1 MNWPVVVLLM
11 ASAPMAWL
19 SGMFWGR
26 AREASVSLNG
36 WDVVVD
42 VMEGLQA
49 VTASSDLDAAK
60 LAAEAAMASAAQHW
74 TTPEKLASRTGR
86 PLAQI
91 YRLLEAHR
99 SRSDPPQQ

>member
-1 MNWPVVVLLM
+1 MNWPVVVLL
-11 ASAPMAWL
+11 AVSAPVAWL

-26 AREASVSLNG
+26 ARAAGVSLNT
-36 WDVVVD
+36 WDVVID
-42 VMEGLQA
+42 ALEGLQA
-49 VTASSDLDAAK
+49 VTESSDLDAAK
-60 LAAEAAMASAAQHW
+60 LAAEAAMVSAAQHW

-91 YRLLEAHR
+91 YRLLETHR